1 MLETAEAMS
10 ISDLGG
16 RPEHFAPIQRDDD
29 ASFHA
34 PWEKRAFGMT
44 ALAAAALVGRNVD
57 AMRASMERLPPK
69 RYFENYWGRWLG
81 GLELELE
88 RQGVLAAGELAAV
101 IDGRVPSE
109 RGSVRPSPTRLLLS
123 HLAVTFSRPLP
134 RWMLAVVVRVMG
146 GARRS
151 RAAPKFRRGD
161 AVRAIAKR
169 PAGHTRLPGYAC
181 GKCGVVVAH
190 HGAMAFPD
198 TRARFEGDAPEHLY
212 TVRFDGRDLW
222 GSDAEPACGVWV
234 DLFESYLEER

>member
-1 MLETAEAMS
+1 MLETEKPMS

-29 ASFHA
+29 VSFHA

-57 AMRASMERLPPK
+57 AMRASIERLPPK

-101 IDGRVPSE
+101 IDGRVPAE
-109 RGSVRPSPTRLLLS
+109 RGSVRPLPTKLLFSRLAGIFL
-123 HLAVTFSRPLP
+123 RPLP
-134 RWMLAVVVRVMG
+134 RWMLPVVVRVMAG
-146 GARRS
+146 TRRS

-161 AVRAIAKR
+161 SVRAIAKR

-181 GKCGVVVAH
+181 GKRGVVVAH
-190 HGAMAFPD
+190 HGALAFPD
-198 TRARFEGDAPEHLY
+198 TRARFEGDAPQHLY
-212 TVRFDGRDLW
+212 TVRFNGRELW
-222 GSDAEPACGVWV
+222 GHDAEPSCGVCV